1 MEEDF
6 EDQDALFEHLNA
18 SDTNRDG
25 RSRQETFEDEPYA
38 GELVSDK
45 VSFNLEN
52 MSQIKQSTN

>member
-38 GELVSDK
+38 GELLSDK

-52 MSQIKQSTN
+52 MSQIK